1 MRDCRN
7 VDDDDD
13 IQEQSTS
20 SATTTSSAPPAPK
33 KRQTALNVIST
44 NPTRQHESDILVTRY
59 FIATNTPFNA
69 ASNKHLAKLVQFLRP
84 GTTVPDRRRIGGEL
98 LDEIY
103 ASEQTKVKRMVSGSN
118 VTLAIDGWQN
128 YMAKVPPYN
137 EYLFAEGYKK
147 VESEAWWRSGLR
159 LGFSKELVDYASTL
173 ANAISSS
180 AGLERCFSTLGLT
193 YGKLRSSLGVEKAG
207 KLAFL
212 FKQLNE

>member
-1 MRDCRN
+1 MPRQKKDVWYSFKEIIVGGVKRAKCKTCGFEVVNNAARMEKHMRDCRN

-103 ASEQTKVKRMVSGSN
+103 SSEQTKVKRMVSGSN
-118 VTLAIDGWQN
+118 VTLAIDGWSTLTN
-128 YMAKVPPYN
+128 EPVLGVSFYHCGKCYLVNTMSTIGESHTT
-137 EYLFAEGYKK
+137 EYLVQVTRE
-147 VESEAWWRSGLR
+147 
-159 LGFSKELVDYASTL
+159 
-173 ANAISSS
+173 
-180 AGLERCFSTLGLT
+180 
-193 YGKLRSSLGVEKAG
+193 
-207 KLAFL
+207 
-212 FKQLNE
+212 Q

>member
-1 MRDCRN
+1 M
-7 VDDDDD
+7 
-13 IQEQSTS
+13 
-20 SATTTSSAPPAPK
+20 P
-33 KRQTALNVIST
+33 RQTSISNKRVQQAILPVVLAANLLDHKYAGEDQ
-44 NPTRQHESDILVTRY
+44 NPDETRQ
-59 FIATNTPFNA
+59 
-69 ASNKHLAKLVQFLRP
+69 
-84 GTTVPDRRRIGGEL
+84 
-98 LDEIY
+98 
-103 ASEQTKVKRMVSGSN
+103 
-118 VTLAIDGWQN
+118 AIDYIRETAGENIMPELTN

>member
-1 MRDCRN
+1 MPRQKKDVWYSFKEIIVGGVKRAKCKTCGFEVVNNAARIEKHMRDCRN

-33 KRQTALNVIST
+33 KRQT
-44 NPTRQHESDILVTRY
+44 
-59 FIATNTPFNA
+59 
-69 ASNKHLAKLVQFLRP
+69 
-84 GTTVPDRRRIGGEL
+84 
-98 LDEIY
+98 
-103 ASEQTKVKRMVSGSN
+103 
-118 VTLAIDGWQN
+118 
-128 YMAKVPPYN
+128 AKVPPYN

>member
-1 MRDCRN
+1 MPRQKKDVWYSFKEIIVGGVKRAKCKTCGFEVVNNAARMEKHMRDCRN

-103 ASEQTKVKRMVSGSN
+103 ASEQT
-118 VTLAIDGWQN
+118 
-128 YMAKVPPYN
+128 
-137 EYLFAEGYKK
+137 
-147 VESEAWWRSGLR
+147 
-159 LGFSKELVDYASTL
+159 
-173 ANAISSS
+173 SS
-180 AGLERCFSTLGLT
+180 AGHSTRRPSG
-193 YGKLRSSLGVEKAG
+193 
-207 KLAFL
+207 
-212 FKQLNE
+212 

>member
-1 MRDCRN
+1 MRHTLTNIYFRLCHAAAEERRVVQLQRAKCKTCGFEVVN
-7 VDDDDD
+7 N
-13 IQEQSTS
+13 
-20 SATTTSSAPPAPK
+20 AAPYEL
-33 KRQTALNVIST
+33 QCGT
-44 NPTRQHESDILVTRY
+44 NQNPDETRQ
-59 FIATNTPFNA
+59 
-69 ASNKHLAKLVQFLRP
+69 
-84 GTTVPDRRRIGGEL
+84 
-98 LDEIY
+98 
-103 ASEQTKVKRMVSGSN
+103 
-118 VTLAIDGWQN
+118 AIDYIRETAGENIMPELTN